1 MPRTFFIINDVA
13 QDSYKNREF
22 ISNQRVSTIKSTGS
36 YSEEK
41 TINNIGSAIS
51 NGKGVTI
58 KESPIICIPPKCKK
72 IISEYPI
79 MTTHIRVCDQEFPKE
94 SSNHIEYSKEDS
106 PVIFKNII
114 AYSFTPEDTNLH
126 IIENEFWVSRL
137 TNYRGNA
144 ILKKRKVQDCPEDI
158 QKIIKI
164 NTKKSPENFYNTY
177 SLQAKLSMSKH
188 EISE

>member
-1 MPRTFFIINDVA
+1 
-13 QDSYKNREF
+13 
-22 ISNQRVSTIKSTGS
+22 
-36 YSEEK
+36 
-41 TINNIGSAIS
+41 
-51 NGKGVTI
+51 
-58 KESPIICIPPKCKK
+58 
-72 IISEYPI
+72 